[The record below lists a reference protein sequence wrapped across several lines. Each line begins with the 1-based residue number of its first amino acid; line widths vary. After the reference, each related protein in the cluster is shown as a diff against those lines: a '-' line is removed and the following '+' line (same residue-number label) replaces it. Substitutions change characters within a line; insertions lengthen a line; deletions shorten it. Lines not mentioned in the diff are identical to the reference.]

1 MKTAILGQRKA
12 VLVLAALALSAL
24 VAMAVDLYFREFFWA
39 VINTLGF
46 VGCARLMSK
55 ELGKR

>member
-1 MKTAILGQRKA
+1 VKTAILRQRKA
-12 VLVLAALALSAL
+12 VLVLAALALSAFA
-24 VAMAVDLYFREFFWA
+24 VMAVDLYLHQFFWA

-46 VGCARLMSK
+46 VGWVAELTK